1 MEQKAIHILESYEQ
15 LKVISDPLRTKILMF
30 LVEKPH
36 TVHQLA
42 HLLTL
47 SRAKVLYH
55 VRELEKHDL
64 IRLVR
69 TEEQGGNLLKYYQA
83 IARGYIPADHLLNF
97 VETNEATRQSY
108 LEVLDRAK
116 TRVLTAPTATFSPSS
131 SNVEDWMSLSLQ
143 KELTMSEAD
152 FQRFATKYRA
162 LLDEFT
168 RSPSLDKK
176 DKKHF
181 YIMTTAFAIDE
192 PLFENDE
199 V

>member
-1 MEQKAIHILESYEQ
+1 M
-15 LKVISDPLRTKILMF
+15 
-30 LVEKPH
+30 
-36 TVHQLA
+36 HQLA

-97 VETNEATRQSY
+97 VETKEATRQSY

-116 TRVLTAPTATFSPSS
+116 HTRPYGSDSCFCSRIF
-131 SNVEDWMSLSLQ
+131 E
-143 KELTMSEAD
+143 
-152 FQRFATKYRA
+152 RRG
-162 LLDEFT
+162 LDELIASKGT
-168 RSPSLDKK
+168 
-176 DKKHF
+176 
-181 YIMTTAFAIDE
+181 
-192 PLFENDE
+192 ND

>member
-1 MEQKAIHILESYEQ
+1 MEQKAIHILENYEQ

-30 LVEKPH
+30 LVEQPH

-55 VRELEKHDL
+55 VRELEKYDL

-97 VETNEATRQSY
+97 VETKEATRQSY

-116 TRVLTAPTATFSPSS
+116 TRVLTAPTTAFSPVS

-162 LLDEFT
+162 LLEEFT
-168 RSPSLDKK
+168 QSPPDET
-176 DKKHF
+176 DRKHF
-181 YIMTTAFAIDE
+181 YIMTTAFSIE
-192 PLFENDE
+192 ERLFDCDD

>member
-1 MEQKAIHILESYEQ
+1 
-15 LKVISDPLRTKILMF
+15 
-30 LVEKPH
+30 
-36 TVHQLA
+36 
-42 HLLTL
+42 
-47 SRAKVLYH
+47 
-55 VRELEKHDL
+55 
-64 IRLVR
+64 
-69 TEEQGGNLLKYYQA
+69 LKYYQA

-131 SNVEDWMSLSLQ
+131 SNIEDWMSLSLQ
-143 KELTMSEAD
+143 KELTMSEVD
-152 FQRFATKYRA
+152 FRQFSKKYRA

-168 RSPSLDKK
+168 HSPSLDEK

-192 PLFENDE
+192 PLFENDD

>member
-1 MEQKAIHILESYEQ
+1 MEQKAIHILENYEQ

-30 LVEKPH
+30 LVEQPH

-55 VRELEKHDL
+55 VRELEKYDL

-97 VETNEATRQSY
+97 VETKEATRQSY

-116 TRVLTAPTATFSPSS
+116 TRVLTAPTTAFSPVS

-162 LLDEFT
+162 LLEEFIQSPPDET
-168 RSPSLDKK
+168 DQ
-176 DKKHF
+176 KHF
-181 YIMTTAFAIDE
+181 YIMTTAFSIE
-192 PLFENDE
+192 ERLFDRDDI
-199 V
+199 

>member
-1 MEQKAIHILESYEQ
+1 MEQKAIHILENYEQ

-30 LVEKPH
+30 LVEQPH

-55 VRELEKHDL
+55 VRELEKYDL

-97 VETNEATRQSY
+97 VETKEATRQSY

-116 TRVLTAPTATFSPSS
+116 TRVLTAPTTAFSPVS

-162 LLDEFT
+162 LLEEFT
-168 RSPSLDKK
+168 QSPPDET
-176 DKKHF
+176 DRKHF
-181 YIMTTAFAIDE
+181 YIMTTAFSIE
-192 PLFENDE
+192 ERLFDRDDI
-199 V
+199 

>member
-1 MEQKAIHILESYEQ
+1 MEQKAIHILENYEQ

-30 LVEKPH
+30 LVEQPH

-55 VRELEKHDL
+55 VRELEKYDL

-97 VETNEATRQSY
+97 VETKEATRQSY

-116 TRVLTAPTATFSPSS
+116 TRVLTAPTTAFSPVS

-162 LLDEFT
+162 LLEEFT
-168 RSPSLDKK
+168 QSPPDET
-176 DKKHF
+176 DQKHF
-181 YIMTTAFAIDE
+181 YIMTTAFSIE
-192 PLFENDE
+192 ERLFDRDDI
-199 V
+199 

>member
-1 MEQKAIHILESYEQ
+1 
-15 LKVISDPLRTKILMF
+15 
-30 LVEKPH
+30 
-36 TVHQLA
+36 
-42 HLLTL
+42 
-47 SRAKVLYH
+47 
-55 VRELEKHDL
+55 
-64 IRLVR
+64 
-69 TEEQGGNLLKYYQA
+69 
-83 IARGYIPADHLLNF
+83 IPADHLLNF
-97 VETNEATRQSY
+97 VETKEATRQSY

-116 TRVLTAPTATFSPSS
+116 TRVLTASTTAFSPVS

-168 RSPSLDKK
+168 RSSSLDEE

-181 YIMTTAFAIDE
+181 YIMTTAFSIE
-192 PLFENDE
+192 ERLFDRDD